1 LFSYYAVELY
11 LDLIRYL
18 PRQKD
23 RRKRLGIKMNPSKKT
38 NPERDHV
45 GPKETG
51 GMTSA
56 VKTPATSGLGV
67 EVPKVFD
74 AKGTIGKQFT
84 GR

>member
-1 LFSYYAVELY
+1 
-11 LDLIRYL
+11 
-18 PRQKD
+18 
-23 RRKRLGIKMNPSKKT
+23 MNPSKKS

-84 GR
+84 GMVSIHLTFREPYREPYLPPSVIDPLTIQNI